1 MKSSSSET
9 RVRFT
14 LIELLVSSTL
24 SSLHFFEQKFF
35 RTAGHD
41 LSSKSVPLFLKRE
54 VGFGERGKTSFPA
67 RAAGCGKTRPSVF
80 VSLRRDESLRWG
92 SDNDISQRVP
102 LFLKEKGGAGE
113 RENFFSREKKFSLS
127 PAHSHFTLIELLVV
141 IAIIAILAAILLPA
155 LNSARERGRSANC
168 INNLKQIHLAWASYS
183 NDFDD
188 WAMIMAYPW
197 EGRSVHMPWYGVM
210 QALQLLPD
218 GNMFRCPSNAANVKG
233 KYPDD
238 GAVNYGSTYGLTTG
252 TFGREINKIPPIKLN
267 KIIQMNG
274 GNSTVV
280 FGDTAN
286 IKSDSPQISSF
297 THSTGRAGIEIYNI
311 SNESFK
317 SYTGAHDYT
326 PYGLY
331 LLHNKSANIVNVSGS
346 VTSFYEVGVILR
358 DHTLFRPNRRSD
370 DTDRTWTYK
379 N

>member
-1 MKSSSSET
+1 MMKSSSSET
-9 RVRFT
+9 RVR
-14 LIELLVSSTL
+14 
-24 SSLHFFEQKFF
+24 
-35 RTAGHD
+35 
-41 LSSKSVPLFLKRE
+41 
-54 VGFGERGKTSFPA
+54 
-67 RAAGCGKTRPSVF
+67 
-80 VSLRRDESLRWG
+80 
-92 SDNDISQRVP
+92 
-102 LFLKEKGGAGE
+102 
-113 RENFFSREKKFSLS
+113 
-127 PAHSHFTLIELLVV
+127 FTLIELLVV

-155 LNSARERGRSANC
+155 LNAARERGRSASC

-188 WAMIMAYPW
+188 WAMIMSYPW
-197 EGRSVHMPWYGVM
+197 DGRSENMPWYGVM
-210 QALQLLPD
+210 QELKLLPD

-238 GAVNYGSTYGLTTG
+238 GGVNYGSTYGLTTG
-252 TFGREINKIPPIKLN
+252 TFGKKINEVLPPIKLN

-297 THSTGRAGIEIYNI
+297 THSTGRPGIEIYNI

-331 LLHNKSANIVNVSGS
+331 LLHNKSANVVNVSGS